1 MKQAGQRITQGRQTT
16 RKRREYRRHG
26 TRQPKGKAFF
36 FPNEGVGARRVGK
49 PQTTIPPSV
58 PSHKKHS
65 FYNNLVKTIR
75 WEILAGGKGKK
86 GRIRRVKI
94 WFCLKNKL
102 LI

>member
-1 MKQAGQRITQGRQTT
+1 MQAKHENGARA
-16 RKRREYRRHG
+16 RKSREKTAHDTAARRESML
-26 TRQPKGKAFF
+26 
-36 FPNEGVGARRVGK
+36 FPNKGDGGAPVGK